1 MCINISARTGCH
13 CPRWPLGKQ
22 TWRQGQETSPHI
34 LCLLD
39 MCDKFV
45 KEKHCEKHFKT
56 RPPPIPNLPRQTFT
70 HLLPL
75 LWQLYRDLL
84 LYVITVIFSRYNCS
98 ILKSLLLLGRGGG
111 LFLQSSRS
119 QTAKPR
125 HRRRRDVITARGY
138 KSQTAAIRS

>member
-1 MCINISARTGCH
+1 MCINISVCTGCH

-56 RPPPIPNLPRQTFT
+56 RPPHPQPPEADIYAPPPTFVAALPRPFVICNNS
-70 HLLPL
+70 HFFPV
-75 LWQLYRDLL
+75 QLFNFK
-84 LYVITVIFSRYNCS
+84 VATSFG
-98 ILKSLLLLGRGGG
+98 KGGG